1 MRLIAG
7 IVIERTPAES
17 KTDDMRTQSREN
29 GEQQNEIDCRDSD

>member
-17 KTDDMRTQSREN
+17 KTDDMRTQSR
-29 GEQQNEIDCRDSD
+29 DRD